1 MAFISVVV
9 PMHGDEPYIEQCVD
23 GLLSQRYQSAAREL
37 IFVDNGVSA
46 QARALV
52 DGRRDVVVIDEPTPG
67 AYAARNA
74 GLRASRGDIIAFTDA
89 DCAVSPDWLNVV
101 SEALADRYTNVV
113 VGSYSPARPTF
124 AASALA
130 AYENAKNGLIFNG
143 ADDDLYYGFTN
154 NMAAR
159 AQLFDEVGEFMPR
172 LRGSDAIFA
181 RTVVERYGHG
191 TVRFVPRMSVRH
203 LEIQNAADYYRKVFV
218 HSRSIRSLDTVV
230 KHRPLSRRE
239 RLEVFRRTVRDN
251 GYSPGAAAG
260 LMALLATGMLA
271 WEAGGLVPWK
281 EAGNG
286 HANGNGAGPAAHRQA
301 SVGGAHEAE
310 KWRRAM

>member
-1 MAFISVVV
+1 MNFVSVVV
-9 PMHGDEPYIEQCVD
+9 PMHGDELYLEQCVD
-23 GLLSQRYQSAAREL
+23 GLLSQRYPSGAREL
-37 IFVDNGVSA
+37 IFVDNGASA
-46 QARALV
+46 QARAVV
-52 DGRRDVVVIDEPTPG
+52 DGRRDLVVIDESVPG

-89 DCAVSPDWLNVV
+89 DCAVSPDWLNAV
-101 SEALADRYTNVV
+101 SEAMADRYTNVV

-143 ADDDLYYGFTN
+143 EDDDLYYGFTN

-159 AQLFDEVGEFMPR
+159 ARLFDEIGEFMPR
-172 LRGSDAIFA
+172 IRGSDAIFA

-203 LEIQNAADYYRKVFV
+203 LEIRNAADYYRKVFV
-218 HSRSIRSLDTVV
+218 HSRSIRSLDAVV
-230 KHRPLSRRE
+230 KHRPLSLRE
-239 RLEVFRRTVRDN
+239 RLEVFRRTVREN

-271 WEAGGLVPWK
+271 WEAGALVPWK

-286 HANGNGAGPAAHRQA
+286 HANGNGAGPAAHRPA
-301 SVGGAHEAE
+301 SVGGAQEVE
-310 KWRRAM
+310 KWRRVM